1 MRYHARSPLTQSI
14 EKLKCV
20 VRGNDAR
27 SSVTNGEYTTPPK
40 LSLEDINTLHM
51 LDPTSYKTRRSF
63 VKFKNEVQVND
74 EAGEDDT
81 NGAHARIP
89 FPQGTDFSTYSH
101 GPTYMFHDTGNNDDV
116 NTNNTYKHARGN
128 SMDDDTVWAPQCQ
141 FVSDAMASSPDELS
155 NMIRRGRPPR
165 ELPTRGAFRRVG
177 EYTNHPPPSRSN
189 TLPLRSIMRRI
200 NEYPKPRTHSST
212 GTSWQ
217 PKMWPL
223 RTKRDPQSTNYKRCM
238 SRYMENAVNDRGR
251 DRPATEERAIRFS
264 DCISEDDGDDDK
276 SEPCEEGDA
285 MVRDAS
291 YESGVRDDASD
302 NTSNSNQSVSSSE
315 NVTGSTGRSLRE
327 GVVDRMSSRKA
338 IARHSLGSR
347 IYSPADHHTF
357 EDIYADERLDDV
369 ILSADAQHRPTKN
382 LSERRSGSDRRVSG
396 LQRSRYDIH
405 HSGDRHDA
413 HGKTNTVVSSDG
425 RQGMSQRSSNG
436 PRSRSTSDDMLTLQ
450 RAKGKFLRYQE
461 HKSRHPSPDKVSSLD
476 RVYGGLRQLSTY
488 FETVKDQS
496 IASTDASEAESDA
509 ATVLENVYYR
519 NSAGVQHRTPAST
532 PDIGHVVAVKA
543 RAPGHNQ
550 IELRRA
556 RSTGSN
562 SMQPR
567 RHKTKVPV
575 EISSEPIHKPYELS
589 SESDPLLDS
598 GCAEYVDGIPLVCE
612 SDIFVE
618 EAKGTDLLGHVE
630 GHDTLYQEA
639 LPTTTNYNKRK
650 SDVNRYATLNSDN
663 LARMNNETVASVSNE
678 IAVSFRERNTSPGR
692 RTGRESS
699 ATRHQAKS
707 PTRKATAPEQKSTSV
722 VNAHQRRDATSNVR
736 VRSGRPNRPSP
747 VEQTNKAQPVYGK
760 YSFSHVLCEKPPP
773 EKPAPAN
780 TDSNRRLS
788 GDQVGTSRVTGSR
801 RVMPPNA
808 PATDSKPTTVTR
820 NASDSRQVPK
830 RKNHP
835 TTCNS
840 ASEDIQTCS
849 RSSSKQHNSVEPI
862 QRGSDISNDD
872 WPASQVAAKVISETG
887 NEMDATTATEVSM
900 ISSMES
906 EEPASSSQGNSD
918 TPCSVNDG
926 SSGNGCSKS
935 ASVVDNACQPA
946 AGDQDTLDALDTK
959 KIPGGW

>member
-51 LDPTSYKTRRSF
+51 LDPSSYKTRKSF

-74 EAGEDDT
+74 EAGE
-81 NGAHARIP
+81 
-89 FPQGTDFSTYSH
+89 PQGTDFSTYSH
-101 GPTYMFHDTGNNDDV
+101 GPTYMFHNTGKNEDV

-128 SMDDDTVWAPQCQ
+128 SMDDDTAWAPQCQ
-141 FVSDAMASSPDELS
+141 FVSGAMASSPDELS

-165 ELPTRGAFRRVG
+165 DQPTRGAFRRVG
-177 EYTNHPPPSRSN
+177 EYTNPPPPSRSK

-212 GTSWQ
+212 GTSWP

-223 RTKRDPQSTNYKRCM
+223 RAKRDPQSTNYKRCM

-264 DCISEDDGDDDK
+264 DCISETDGDDDK
-276 SEPCEEGDA
+276 SEPWEEGDA
-285 MVRDAS
+285 MVREAS

-302 NTSNSNQSVSSSE
+302 NASNSNQSMSSLE
-315 NVTGSTGRSLRE
+315 DVTGSTGRSLRA
-327 GVVDRMSSRKA
+327 GVVDGRSSHKA
-338 IARHSLGSR
+338 TARHSLGSR
-347 IYSPADHHTF
+347 IYSPADHPRF

-369 ILSADAQHRPTKN
+369 ILSADAQHWPPKN

-405 HSGDRHDA
+405 HSGDDRQDA
-413 HGKTNTVVSSDG
+413 HGKTNTVVSSDA

-567 RHKTKVPV
+567 RHKTQVPV

-618 EAKGTDLLGHVE
+618 EAKGTGLLDHVE
-630 GHDTLYQEA
+630 GHDTVYQEA

-650 SDVNRYATLNSDN
+650 SDVDRYASLNSDN
-663 LARMNNETVASVSNE
+663 LARMNNENVASISNE
-678 IAVSFRERNTSPGR
+678 IAVSFRERNASPRR

-699 ATRHQAKS
+699 VTRHQTES
-707 PTRKATAPEQKSTSV
+707 PTRKAAVPEQKSTSV
-722 VNAHQRRDATSNVR
+722 VNANQRRDASSNVR

-773 EKPAPAN
+773 EKPSPAN
-780 TDSNRRLS
+780 SDSNRRLS

-801 RVMPPNA
+801 RAMPPNA
-808 PATDSKPTTVTR
+808 PVTDSKPTHQTVTR
-820 NASDSRQVPK
+820 NASDSHQVTQQNK
-830 RKNHP
+830 HP
-835 TTCNS
+835 TTGNS
-840 ASEDIQTCS
+840 ASEDIQTC
-849 RSSSKQHNSVEPI
+849 RCSSSKQPNSLEPI
-862 QRGSDISNDD
+862 PRGSDIRNGD

-887 NEMDATTATEVSM
+887 NEIDATTATEVSM
-900 ISSMES
+900 FSSMES
-906 EEPASSSQGNSD
+906 EAPASSSQGNSD
-918 TPCSVNDG
+918 TPCSMNDG

-935 ASVVDNACQPA
+935 ASVVDNTCQPA
-946 AGDQDTLDALDTK
+946 AGDQDTLDALNTK
-959 KIPGGW
+959 KIPGGRL